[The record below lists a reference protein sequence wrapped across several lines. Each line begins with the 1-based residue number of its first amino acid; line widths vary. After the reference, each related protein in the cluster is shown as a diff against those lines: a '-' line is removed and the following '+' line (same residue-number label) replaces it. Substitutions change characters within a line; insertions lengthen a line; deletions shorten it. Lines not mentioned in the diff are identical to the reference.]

1 MNYLNSK
8 NKELNIFV
16 VNPQN
21 VGAVHTHTHTLHLN
35 NVLKIKL
42 KNIKTIQR
50 YRNKGQLCPLF
61 SDALVWSF
69 CVL

>member
-1 MNYLNSK
+1 MNYLYK
-8 NKELNIFV
+8 RNKKLNIFTVNHQSV
-16 VNPQN
+16 V
-21 VGAVHTHTHTLHLN
+21 AVYTHTLHLN